1 MLKTRGNAKL
11 DGVNNWRL
19 KVDEEEH
26 ITKSFTVHGMN
37 KNEQRQILNRI
48 KNHTHSYKTYK
59 FLAV

>member
-19 KVDEEEH
+19 TVDEEEH

-37 KNEQRQILNRI
+37 KNE
-48 KNHTHSYKTYK
+48 
-59 FLAV
+59 